1 MDMET
6 MLHRMER
13 INVIAEALYDLLD
26 ENPKAQTLLEVII
39 EASAVEVDA

>member
-13 INVIAEALYDLLD
+13 INVIAEALYDLL
-26 ENPKAQTLLEVII
+26 EGNPKAQALVEVIL
-39 EASAVEVDA
+39 EASAAEVDA